1 MNETWWVADGQ
12 LDEDQRRVVSLPL
25 DESQLI
31 VGPPGSGKTNLLVLR
46 AKYLT
51 LAKRPNFQIVVFTR
65 ALREFIAAGA
75 DAYNV
80 PSEKI
85 VTSHKF
91 FRDLLFQ
98 YGVSVAESEDFSEQR
113 RLLVEGVSKVVH
125 KEKLQNLYDTIILD
139 EAHDYLPEEVEL
151 FAKLGSSLFAVADKR
166 QKIYSGEEPFEV
178 LDSVMNGTIEL
189 RHHYRN
195 GLQICRFA
203 DEIGRDR
210 VDFQGITESCNY
222 DETERPSSVICE
234 RFTSLDDEVLA
245 VLKRLGTQLKTY
257 PEERI
262 GIISPSKEAVRRAWS
277 QLQSTEFADSVTFHG
292 EDEVVQFGGRHR
304 VCVSTLY
311 AAKGLEYRALH
322 IVGCEHFARRPL
334 PRSLA
339 FTAVTRAKT
348 ALCLYHSNDLLGF
361 LDRAVA
367 MLEPR
372 ESLPTVQQLFGDGG

>member
-25 DESQLI
+25 DESKLI
-31 VGPPGSGKTNLLVLR
+31 IGPPGSGKTNLLVLR

-51 LAKRPNFQIVVFTR
+51 LANRPNFLIVVFTR

-91 FRDLLFQ
+91 FYDILYQ
-98 YGVSVAESEDFSEQR
+98 YGVRVAESEDFSEQR

-125 KEKLQNLYDTIILD
+125 KKKLQNLYDTIILD

-166 QKIYSGEEPFEV
+166 QKIYSGEEPFAV
-178 LDSVMNGTIEL
+178 LNSVMKGTIEL

-195 GLQICRFA
+195 GLQICKFA

-210 VDFQGITESCNY
+210 ADFQGITESCNY
-222 DETERPSSVICE
+222 DERERPSSVLCE

-245 VLKRLGTQLKTY
+245 VLKRLDTQLKAY

-262 GIISPSKEAVRRAWS
+262 GIISPSKEVVRHAWS
-277 QLQSTEFADSVTFHG
+277 QLKSTKFASSATFHG
-292 EDEVVQFGGRHR
+292 EDEVVQFVDGHQ
-304 VCVSTLY
+304 VCVSTLH

-322 IVGCEHFARRPL
+322 IIGCEHFAKRPL
-334 PRSLA
+334 PRFLA

-361 LDRAVA
+361 LDNAVA

-372 ESLPTVQQLFGDGG
+372 VALPTVQQLFEDEG

>member
-98 YGVSVAESEDFSEQR
+98 YGVSVAESENFSEQR

-125 KEKLQNLYDTIILD
+125 KDKLQISMTQL
-139 EAHDYLPEEVEL
+139 
-151 FAKLGSSLFAVADKR
+151 SLMKR
-166 QKIYSGEEPFEV
+166 
-178 LDSVMNGTIEL
+178 MT
-189 RHHYRN
+189 
-195 GLQICRFA
+195 ICR
-203 DEIGRDR
+203 RKW
-210 VDFQGITESCNY
+210 SCLLN
-222 DETERPSSVICE
+222 
-234 RFTSLDDEVLA
+234 
-245 VLKRLGTQLKTY
+245 
-257 PEERI
+257 
-262 GIISPSKEAVRRAWS
+262 W
-277 QLQSTEFADSVTFHG
+277 
-292 EDEVVQFGGRHR
+292 VV
-304 VCVSTLY
+304 
-311 AAKGLEYRALH
+311 
-322 IVGCEHFARRPL
+322 
-334 PRSLA
+334 
-339 FTAVTRAKT
+339 
-348 ALCLYHSNDLLGF
+348 LCLLLPINA
-361 LDRAVA
+361 RKSTA
-367 MLEPR
+367 ER
-372 ESLPTVQQLFGDGG
+372 SRSRY

>member
-51 LAKRPNFQIVVFTR
+51 LAKRPNFLIVVFTR

-91 FRDLLFQ
+91 FRDILFQ
-98 YGVSVAESEDFSEQR
+98 YGVSVAESKDFSEQR

-245 VLKRLGTQLKTY
+245 VLKRLDIQLKAY

-262 GIISPSKEAVRRAWS
+262 GIISPSKEAVGHAWS
-277 QLQSTEFADSVTFHG
+277 QLQRTKFASSATFHG

-304 VCVSTLY
+304 VCVSTLH

-334 PRSLA
+334 PRFLA

-361 LDRAVA
+361 LDKAVA

-372 ESLPTVQQLFGDGG
+372 EPLPTVQQLFGDGG